1 MTARG
6 ATNRRRPGRVV
17 AVIFVAV
24 VAVGGGVATWLAA
37 QGWGQA
43 AGQETVTLPPATA
56 EVTRQTLTA
65 TTSFDGELGYGV
77 ATPTANRLNGTIT
90 ELPEIGDV
98 IKQGQPLY
106 AVDGQPVILLYGK
119 LPAYRT
125 LAEGD
130 EGPDVEQWERSLE
143 QLGYDGFTVDD
154 EYTWRTAQAVEE
166 WQEDLGIEETGT
178 VELGRVVVLP
188 GPRRIDSLDAQL
200 GAVAT
205 PGQAVLSHT
214 ATAKAVTVELE
225 PADLEQ
231 VHVGAKVT
239 VELPDGE
246 KVAAKIT
253 ELATEVAAG
262 SGQDAES
269 ETVVDRRGRTVRRQ
283 GRAGGRGLR
292 PGGGRTGDHHRP
304 AQGRAD
310 RPGGGAARARRG
322 RLRPRGGRRRHQL
335 ATSRSTP
342 GCSPTAGWR
351 SPATGSTRA
360 RGGDAGM
367 ITDSRSTATMIDV
380 DRASKSYPGGVT
392 ALDEVSLR
400 IEAGEL
406 VAVVGPSG
414 SGKSTMLHL
423 IGTLDRPSSGDVL
436 IDGYDVA
443 GAVRP
448 GALGAAGAPDRL
460 RVPAVPP
467 GRRGPGAGQRR
478 RRPALRPASRR
489 RAAATGGRR
498 AGPGRSG
505 PTGSITGRTSCPVV
519 SGSGWRSPGRWSAS
533 RRCCWPTSRPA
544 TWTRSPAPAVM
555 ELLRELHAAGTT
567 VVVITH
573 DREIADA
580 LPRQMQDARRP
591 GGR

>member
-24 VAVGGGVATWLAA
+24 VAVGGGIATWLAA

-90 ELPEIGDV
+90 DLPEIGDV

-106 AVDGQPVILLYGK
+106 AVDGRPVILLSGK

-130 EGPDVEQWERSLE
+130 EGPDVAQLERSLE

-154 EYTWRTAQAVEE
+154 EYTWNTAQAVEE

-188 GPRRIDSLDAQL
+188 GPRRIDSLDARL

-262 SGQDAES
+262 SGQEAES
-269 ETVVDRRGRTVRRQ
+269 ETVVTAV
-283 GRAGGRGLR
+283 AELS
-292 PGGGRTGDHHRP
+292 GDQ
-304 AQGRAD
+304 AVTAAAD
-310 RPGGGAARARRG
+310 Y
-322 RLRPRGGRRRHQL
+322 
-335 ATSRSTP
+335 
-342 GCSPTAGWR
+342 
-351 SPATGSTRA
+351 
-360 RGGDAGM
+360 
-367 ITDSRSTATMIDV
+367 
-380 DRASKSYPGGVT
+380 DRAAVELVITTGQRKDVLTVPVT
-392 ALDEVSLR
+392 ALLALSGGGYGLEVVAGGTSSYVQVDTGLFADGRVEITGEGIDE
-400 IEAGEL
+400 GT
-406 VAVVGPSG
+406 VVGMP
-414 SGKSTMLHL
+414 
-423 IGTLDRPSSGDVL
+423 
-436 IDGYDVA
+436 
-443 GAVRP
+443 
-448 GALGAAGAPDRL
+448 
-460 RVPAVPP
+460 
-467 GRRGPGAGQRR
+467 
-478 RRPALRPASRR
+478 
-489 RAAATGGRR
+489 
-498 AGPGRSG
+498 
-505 PTGSITGRTSCPVV
+505 
-519 SGSGWRSPGRWSAS
+519 
-533 RRCCWPTSRPA
+533 
-544 TWTRSPAPAVM
+544 
-555 ELLRELHAAGTT
+555 E
-567 VVVITH
+567 
-573 DREIADA
+573 
-580 LPRQMQDARRP
+580 
-591 GGR
+591 